1 MSIRPKIA
9 LSNEFLGH
17 LAKFSSKEQ
26 SQLLKWALKFQSN
39 PTGVG
44 MNYEKLP
51 MCRDTRL
58 SSVRINQDWRGI
70 IFRPQAGNL
79 FVLLHADHHDS
90 AYHWAKNRKMTINPE
105 TGAMQ
110 LVLIEE
116 VVETEVTAT
125 PAIRGVFDGLQ
136 ESELIKLGVPPELV
150 PKVRTVEDEEG
161 LDGIRVLLPVEAY
174 EGLFLALAGYS
185 VGQILK
191 DREVFMPPEVDV
203 EDYEKALET
212 PESQSRFFLI
222 EDDAA
227 LEKAIHSPLE
237 QWRTFLHPSQKRL
250 AQGDRNGSMRVLGGA
265 GTGKTVVAMHR
276 ASWLAEHRTTDG
288 QKVLFTTFTRN
299 LAQDIQ
305 DNLKKLCPPKVLSR
319 IEVINLDRWVI
330 RFLKQ
335 HKYPQEIIFNHR
347 DSKLATD
354 AWDKAMTLI
363 DPGLGLD
370 SAFYRE
376 EWENVIQPQGVL
388 DLGGYRTAKRVG
400 RSGALNRKKRDSIWP
415 VFEEYRNQLAEHS
428 LKEIDDAYR
437 DCAELIAQGDSFE
450 FPYSAVVVDE
460 TQDFGTQAL
469 KLLRAIMPIE
479 SNDLFL
485 VGDGHQ
491 RIYSRNRAVLGR
503 CGIDIRGRSR
513 KLYLNYRTTDEIRKY
528 AVGLLEG
535 REIDD
540 LDGELDENTRYK
552 SLSHGPTPILES
564 AKDLGEAAQRVQS
577 ILQQF
582 ADDDSAGSLR
592 NCLMTYRQQDRN
604 QLQLLLQQSGIQ
616 TYILEKENSDA
627 GDPALLCL
635 ATMHRSKGLEFDQV
649 IVVADKAFFDDDSI
663 EESRN
668 LIHVA
673 LTRARKKAGMV
684 LIQ

>member
-9 LSNEFLGH
+9 LSNEFLSH

-26 SQLLKWALKFQSN
+26 SQLLRWALKFQSN
-39 PTGVG
+39 PTGTG

-51 MCRDTRL
+51 MCKDARL
-58 SSVRINQDWRGI
+58 RSVRINQDWRGI
-70 IFRPQAGNL
+70 VFQPPTGNL

-90 AYHWAKNRKMTINPE
+90 AYLWAKNRKMTINPE

-116 VVETEVTAT
+116 VVETEVSSS
-125 PAIRGVFDGLQ
+125 PAFRGAFDELQ
-136 ESELIKLGVPPELV
+136 DAELIKLGVPPDLLARVRAVRDEKELD
-150 PKVRTVEDEEG
+150 R
-161 LDGIRVLLPVEAY
+161 IRELLPVEAY
-174 EGLFLALAGYS
+174 EGLFLVMAGYG

-191 DREVFMPPEVDV
+191 EREVFMPPAVDV
-203 EDYEKALET
+203 EDYEKALRT
-212 PESQSRFFLI
+212 PESQSRFLLI
-222 EDDAA
+222 EDDTA

-237 QWRTFLHPSQKRL
+237 QWRIFLHPSQKRL

-276 ASWLAEHRTTDG
+276 ANWLAENRTEEG

-305 DNLKKLCPPKVLSR
+305 DNLEKLCPLNLLSR

-335 HKYPQEIIFNHR
+335 HRYPQEIIFNYR
-347 DSKLATD
+347 DSKLAVE
-354 AWDKAMTLI
+354 AWDLALTLV
-363 DPGLGLD
+363 DPELGLD
-370 SAFYRE
+370 SNFYRE
-376 EWENVIQPQGVL
+376 EWERVIQPQGVR
-388 DLGGYRTAKRVG
+388 DLGGYRAAKRIG
-400 RSGALNRKKRDSIWP
+400 RTGALNRKKRDAIWP
-415 VFEEYRNQLAEHS
+415 VFAEYRNQLAEHS
-428 LKEIDDAYR
+428 LKEIGDAYQ
-437 DCAELIAQGDSFE
+437 DCAELIAQGDSFR
-450 FPYSAVVVDE
+450 FSYSAIVVDE

-469 KLLRAIMPIE
+469 KLLRAIIPVGP
-479 SNDLFL
+479 NDLFL

-491 RIYSRNRAVLGR
+491 RIYSRNRAVLGH

-535 REIDD
+535 REVDD
-540 LDGELDENTRYK
+540 LDGELDENKRYK
-552 SLSHGPTPILES
+552 SLSHGPTPIVTS
-564 AKDLGEAAQRVQS
+564 ARDLGEAVQRAQS

-582 ADDDSAGSLR
+582 ANDDDADNAR
-592 NCLMTYRQQDRN
+592 TCLMTYRLQDRN
-604 QLQLLLQQSGIQ
+604 RLQELLNDSGTQ
-616 TYILEKENSDA
+616 TYTLEKEHPDI
-627 GDPALLCL
+627 GDPSVLCL

-649 IVVADKAFFDDDSI
+649 VVVVEKVFLNDESI
-663 EESRN
+663 EEARN
-668 LIHVA
+668 LVHVA
-673 LTRARKKAGMV
+673 LTRARKKAALV
-684 LIQ
+684 LIE

>member
-9 LSNEFLGH
+9 LSNEFLSH

-39 PTGVG
+39 PTGAG

-51 MCRDTRL
+51 MCKDPRL
-58 SSVRINQDWRGI
+58 RSVRINQDWRGI
-70 IFRPQAGNL
+70 VFQPQSGNL
-79 FVLLHADHHDS
+79 FVLLHADHHDR
-90 AYHWAKNRKMTINPE
+90 AYYWAKNRKMTINPE

-116 VVETEVTAT
+116 VVEAEAASQ
-125 PAIRGVFDGLQ
+125 PASRGAFDELQ
-136 ESELIKLGVPPELV
+136 DSELIKLGVPPELV
-150 PKVRTVEDEEG
+150 SKVRIVADEES
-161 LDGIRVLLPVEAY
+161 LDEIRERLPVEAY
-174 EGLFLALAGYS
+174 EGLFLAMAGYS

-191 DREVFMPPEVDV
+191 DREVFMPPKVDV
-203 EDYEKALET
+203 EDYETALET

-237 QWRTFLHPSQKRL
+237 QWRIFLHPSQKRL
-250 AQGDRNGSMRVLGGA
+250 ARGDRNGSMRVLGGA

-276 ASWLAEHRTTDG
+276 ASWLAEHRTPDG

-305 DNLKKLCPPKVLSR
+305 DNLEKLCAPTVLRR
-319 IEVINLDRWVI
+319 IEVINLDRWVV
-330 RFLKQ
+330 RFLKK
-335 HKYPQEIIFNHR
+335 HRYPQEIIFNYQ
-347 DSKLATD
+347 DSKLAAE
-354 AWDKAMTLI
+354 AWDSALTLV
-363 DPGLGLD
+363 DPKLGLD
-370 SAFYRE
+370 SNFYRE
-376 EWENVIQPQGVL
+376 EWERVIQPQGVR
-388 DLGGYRTAKRVG
+388 DLGGYRAAKRIG
-400 RSGALNRKKRDSIWP
+400 RTGALNRKKRDAIWP

-437 DCAELIAQGDSFE
+437 DCAELIAQEDSFG
-450 FPYSAVVVDE
+450 FSYSAIVVDE

-469 KLLRAIMPIE
+469 KLLRALIPVG

-491 RIYSRNRAVLGR
+491 RIYSRNRAVLGH
-503 CGIDIRGRSR
+503 CGINIRGRSR

-540 LDGELDENTRYK
+540 LDGELDESTRYK
-552 SLSHGPTPILES
+552 SISHGPTPIIES

-582 ADDDSAGSLR
+582 ADEGSAESPR
-592 NCLMTYRQQDRN
+592 TCLMTYRQRDRN
-604 QLQLLLQQSGIQ
+604 RLQQLLDQSGVQ
-616 TYILEKENSDA
+616 TYTLEKENSDA
-627 GDPALLCL
+627 GGPSVLCL

-649 IVVADKAFFDDDSI
+649 IVVVDKAFLDDDPI
-663 EESRN
+663 EDARN

-673 LTRARKKAGMV
+673 LTRARRKAAMV
-684 LIQ
+684 WIP